1 MVHFGKLLSSNL
13 TAYYKQ
19 SNSKVLSNEFYDW
32 TIPQI
37 NSNQC
42 LIKIEE
48 DTAIGDFPKWD
59 SMGQIIIISALEKE
73 FDIKFDPEVIMD
85 LEDVGDMIEAVEER
99 IPQ

>member
-1 MVHFGKLLSSNL
+1 MN
-13 TAYYKQ
+13 TED
-19 SNSKVLSNEFYDW
+19 KVKEIIADA
-32 TIPQI
+32 IEVAV
-37 NSNQC
+37 
-42 LIKIEE
+42 IKIEE

-99 IPQ
+99 IPQQ